1 MALAFLP
8 DTSCMIAAVC
18 SWHNHHEAA
27 ANEIDTR
34 IAGRATMMV
43 ATPALIESYAVLT
56 SLPVPHRLSPQTVLT
71 LLESNFL
78 KLGTVIAL
86 NAKSYQALLLA
97 AAKNSVAG
105 GRASDA
111 VIGACAEL
119 AQVSTVLTC
128 NVTDFAALGH
138 AYEVVV
144 PGTN

>member
-1 MALAFLP
+1 
-8 DTSCMIAAVC
+8 MIAAVC

-119 AQVSTVLTC
+119 A
-128 NVTDFAALGH
+128 
-138 AYEVVV
+138 
-144 PGTN
+144 